1 MSKLTDFCGL
11 WKRTGK
17 NGNTYFTGKVN
28 GTEIIGFINNKQND
42 AGNRP
47 YIRLYKK
54 EDIKQDVGAL
64 WYHKRQTGKQAYMS
78 GKIGE
83 TDVVAFV
90 NKNATEEN
98 RQPAIRVYINA
109 EEPQQPEKA
118 PEKKAKAAPKADNTG
133 DLPF

>member
-28 GTEIIGFINNKQND
+28 GTDIIGFINNKQND

-64 WYHKRQTGKQAYMS
+64 WYHKRQNGKQAYMS
-78 GKIGE
+78 GKIGDTE
-83 TDVVAFV
+83 VVAFV
-90 NKNATEEN
+90 NKKATEEN
-98 RQPAIRVYINA
+98 RQPSIRVYINT
-109 EEPQQPEKA
+109 EEPQQPEK
-118 PEKKAKAAPKADNTG
+118 KAAPKADDNG